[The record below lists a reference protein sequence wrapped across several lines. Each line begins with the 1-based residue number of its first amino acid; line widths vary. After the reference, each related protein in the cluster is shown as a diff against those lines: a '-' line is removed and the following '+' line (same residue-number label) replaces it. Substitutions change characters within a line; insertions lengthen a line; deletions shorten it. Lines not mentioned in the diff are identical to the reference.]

1 MKSLQTDIFREP
13 IMGDD
18 DRQIKYIKV
27 SSAFSMSAIPIPG
40 SKIHLHEMPLVGGD
54 GLHPDGD
61 QQDPRKPRGRGEGR
75 AAGPDEEVRK
85 WDMTQQFLKK
95 SIHMLDA
102 DLTG

>member
-1 MKSLQTDIFREP
+1 MKSLETDIFREP

-27 SSAFSMSAIPIPG
+27 SSAFSMSAIRIPG

-85 WDMTQQFLKK
+85 WVMRPPIF
-95 SIHMLDA
+95 
-102 DLTG
+102 

>member
-27 SSAFSMSAIPIPG
+27 SSAFPLSAIRIHD
-40 SKIHLHEMPLVGGD
+40 SKIHLHDMLLVGGD

-61 QQDPRKPRGRGEGR
+61 QQDPRELRGRGEGR

>member
-1 MKSLQTDIFREP
+1 MKSLETDIFREP

-27 SSAFSMSAIPIPG
+27 SSAFSMSAIRIPD
-40 SKIHLHEMPLVGGD
+40 SKIHLLLVGGD

-61 QQDPRKPRGRGEGR
+61 QQDPREPRGRGEGR

-85 WDMTQQFLKK
+85 WVMRPPIF
-95 SIHMLDA
+95 
-102 DLTG
+102 

>member
-1 MKSLQTDIFREP
+1 MKLLQTNIFRGP

-27 SSAFSMSAIPIPG
+27 SSAISLSAIRIPN
-40 SKIHLHEMPLVGGD
+40 SKIHLHEVLLVGGN

-75 AAGPDEEVRK
+75 AARPDEEVRK
-85 WDMTQQFLKK
+85 WDMTQQFFKKK
-95 SIHMLDA
+95 SPSIC
-102 DLTG
+102 

>member
-27 SSAFSMSAIPIPG
+27 SFALSAIRIPG
-40 SKIHLHEMPLVGGD
+40 SEINFVGGD

-95 SIHMLDA
+95 SPSIC
-102 DLTG
+102 

>member
-1 MKSLQTDIFREP
+1 MKSLETDIFREP

-27 SSAFSMSAIPIPG
+27 SSAFALSAIRIPG
-40 SKIHLHEMPLVGGD
+40 SKINFVGGD

-85 WDMTQQFLKK
+85 WVITPPIFE
-95 SIHMLDA
+95 
-102 DLTG
+102 